1 MIALLLPVTL
11 IIFFTTMYTS
21 LKSLKSDLNIRVLT
35 HIFVNRLLDES
46 FTSNHLF
53 FTNFQTVK
61 PFNYLD
67 IL

>member
-11 IIFFTTMYTS
+11 IIIFTTMYTS

-35 HIFVNRLLDES
+35 HIFFNRLLDES
-46 FTSNHLF
+46 FTSNQLF
-53 FTNFQTVK
+53 STNFQTVK